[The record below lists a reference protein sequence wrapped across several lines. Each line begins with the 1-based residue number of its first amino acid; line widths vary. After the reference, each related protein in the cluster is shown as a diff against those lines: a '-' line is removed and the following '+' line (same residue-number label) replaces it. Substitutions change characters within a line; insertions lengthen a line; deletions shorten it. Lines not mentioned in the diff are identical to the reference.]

1 MLHIDFCIAAD
12 AQEALEESGKP
23 NTATV
28 AVPIIL
34 EKEVLKLLAPP
45 VCSSDGGFEYD
56 LNATRTLLGAK
67 GATAAYIVVRTAP
80 STQYVVIYVSD
91 TTSAKNRMLYST
103 GLSRVVE
110 ATPHAQKRTVRI
122 SSVSELLP
130 SLFEAESKKVK
141 EALMTESERHHAAI
155 ARMEV
160 APQPVAL
167 PGVAVQITT
176 DADDGLSQFA
186 GGAVEVATF
195 KIEAGQLQLD
205 KTVAQ
210 LNGNLDQVKSI
221 LTDAD
226 PRFVLLRY
234 PSPKTQLAEAVM
246 VYVCPPTCSPKI
258 KIQYASSA
266 AAFREQ
272 ALRHKIQL
280 AHKVETDTTATLA
293 DDVRSAFEPFP
304 SADARKTHGRLSS
317 CPPTSWAPKGH
328 SMLI

>member
-1 MLHIDFCIAAD
+1 MLHIDFSIAPD
-12 AQEALEESGKP
+12 AQAALEESGKP

-28 AVPIIL
+28 AVPIII

-45 VCSSDGGFEYD
+45 VCSSGGGLEYD
-56 LNATRTLLGAK
+56 LNETRKLLDAK
-67 GATAAYIVVRTAP
+67 GTSAAYIVVRTAA
-80 STQYVVIYVSD
+80 STQYVVIYVSEA
-91 TTSAKNRMLYST
+91 TSAKDRMLYST
-103 GLSRVVE
+103 GSSCVVE
-110 ATPHAQKRTVRI
+110 TTPHAQRRTVQI

-130 SLFEAESKKVK
+130 SLFEAESKKVR

-160 APQPVAL
+160 APQPVVL

-176 DADDGLSQFA
+176 EADDVLSQFA
-186 GGAVEVATF
+186 SGAVEVATF
-195 KIEAGQLQLD
+195 KIAAEQLQLD
-205 KTVAQ
+205 KTMAQ
-210 LNGNLDQVKSI
+210 LNGDLDQVKSI

-272 ALRHKIQL
+272 ALRHKIKL
-280 AHKVETDTTATLA
+280 AHKVETDTPATLA
-293 DDVRSAFEPFP
+293 EDVRSAFEPFP
-304 SADARKTHGRLSS
+304 SAGARKTQDQLPS
-317 CPPTSWAPKGH
+317 CPTTSWAPKGH
-328 SMLI
+328 RMLI